1 MTDMDKMDRLRI
13 PRTLAGTIG
22 TAVLGVLM
30 VGVVTFGATSVRP
43 LTAGNDAD
51 EQPAASE
58 AAANLGHPGHLPPS
72 SRPEGPSDEQMG
84 TEPVPG
90 DEDEFR
96 NENDQPDATPAE
108 EPEPD
113 ATPAEEPKDEP
124 APTDK
129 PDAEPTAKPASDHLE
144 LDAWVNSGKVKLAWT
159 KFWGDGFEY
168 YKVVRST
175 DAAVT
180 WPLGDGD
187 SLAAAIGDRNA
198 PYLYDAVDCGI
209 EWHYRVFAVRHAEEG
224 YKVLAAS
231 NVAAAYVE
239 CHEEPA
245 EPSAMGFD
253 LVQTDAGVMLAW
265 ETCTSDSFVVY
276 KVVRSATNESPMYPL
291 HDGDELLA
299 AIGDPNATTFVDE
312 NVEPGQTWTYRVLS
326 LGEGADGWVVLG
338 LTAPKTITVE

>member
-1 MTDMDKMDRLRI
+1 MDKKDRLRD
-13 PRTLAGTIG
+13 PRTVAGTIG

-30 VGVVTFGATSVRP
+30 VGVVTFGATSIRP
-43 LTAGNDAD
+43 LTAGTDAD

-58 AAANLGHPGHLPPS
+58 AAANLGDAGQLPES
-72 SRPEGPSDEQMG
+72 SRPEGPWDAQMG

-90 DEDEFR
+90 DEGAFR
-96 NENDQPDATPAE
+96 NENEQPADEPTE
-108 EPEPD
+108 EPKPD

-124 APTDK
+124 APT
-129 PDAEPTAKPASDHLE
+129 AKPAADPTVKPVSDHLE
-144 LDAWVNSGKVKLAWT
+144 LDAWVNSGKVKLAWS
-159 KFWGDGFEY
+159 KYGGDGFEY

-175 DAAVT
+175 DATVT

-187 SLAAAIGDRNA
+187 TLAAAISDRNA
-198 PYLYDAVDCGI
+198 PYMYETVDCGV
-209 EWHYRVFAVRHAEEG
+209 EWHYRVFAVRHAADG
-224 YKVLAAS
+224 YQVLAAS

-239 CHEEPA
+239 CSEPPA
-245 EPSAMGFD
+245 EPSPMGFD
-253 LVQTDAGVMLAW
+253 VLLTDAGVTLAW
-265 ETCTSDSFVVY
+265 EPSGSDSFVVY
-276 KVVRSATNESPMYPL
+276 KVVRSATDADPMYPL

-312 NVEPGQTWTYRVLS
+312 NVEPGQTWTYRVLA